1 MPEVPLQASPQER
14 EDADRILLLWMSF
27 CGLLLFAYHLL
38 WITGVWRTLLEADPT
53 GITALTVCVFTG
65 STVWVG
71 FRVYRLRRE
80 QQALLRA
87 KGLLLYP
94 SNAGAQAVN
103 TAVDQYL
110 KDTGSARQTDAGLLT
125 QVLADRLHGP
135 NEFMWWVNGI
145 QIKLG
150 LLGKVV
156 GFSILAIQISQIE
169 NFDPSQ
175 TANLLKTL
183 TGGLSIALLT
193 TAVGLVTNM
202 LLGLQLAR
210 IDRLVDGLL
219 ADTVEFTQAR

>member
-1 MPEVPLQASPQER
+1 MRTSTHTPRR
-14 EDADRILLLWMSF
+14 EDADRLLLLWMAFS
-27 CGLLLFAYHLL
+27 GLLLFGYYML
-38 WITGVWRTLLEADPT
+38 WVNGVWKTLLEADPT
-53 GITALTVCVFTG
+53 GITALTVVVFTC
-65 STVWVG
+65 STAWVG
-71 FRVYRLRRE
+71 FRMVHLRGE
-80 QQALLRA
+80 HKALLHARTNGGA
-87 KGLLLYP
+87 YAGSTRGASAISRYLQDSSPQL
-94 SNAGAQAVN
+94 NA
-103 TAVDQYL
+103 
-110 KDTGSARQTDAGLLT
+110 DAGLLT

-156 GFSILAIQISQIE
+156 GFSILAIQISQVE

-219 ADTVEFTQAR
+219 ADTVEFTQTRNTR

>member
-1 MPEVPLQASPQER
+1 MTFKSPSSRR
-14 EDADRILLLWMSF
+14 ENADRMLLLWMAF
-27 CGLLLFAYHLL
+27 TGLLLFAYHLL
-38 WITGVWRTLLEADPT
+38 WVTGVWRTLLEADPT
-53 GITALTVCVFTG
+53 GITALTVVVFTG
-65 STVWVG
+65 STAWVG
-71 FRVYRLRRE
+71 FRMFHLRRE
-80 QQALLRA
+80 HQALLHA
-87 KGLLLYP
+87 KGVL
-94 SNAGAQAVN
+94 S
-103 TAVDQYL
+103 TAHNRSASSATAIERFLQ
-110 KDTGSARQTDAGLLT
+110 DTAPGRHADTGLLT

-156 GFSILAIQISQIE
+156 GFSILAIQISQVE